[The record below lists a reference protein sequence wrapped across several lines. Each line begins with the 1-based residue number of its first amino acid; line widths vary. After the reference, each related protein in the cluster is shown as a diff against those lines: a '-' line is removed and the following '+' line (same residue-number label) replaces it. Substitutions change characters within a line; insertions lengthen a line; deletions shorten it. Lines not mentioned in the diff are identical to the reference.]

1 MDPMNNSLLIDALFA
16 NTKIQKLNKNILIIL
31 IGTSL
36 LALSARMKIDIPPVP
51 ITLQTLVVLVFA
63 LSVGWKLA
71 LSTFAIYLLQ
81 GFSGLPVFASAPYS
95 GPAYIF
101 GSSGG
106 YLVGMLCASFFVGFM
121 AEKNYDKNYFKTL
134 IILLIGSVIIFVPG
148 ILWLGF
154 WFNILSPNADSLD
167 IYQSYSNA
175 LNFGLL
181 LYKFTEPV
189 KIALAATITPLVWQY
204 LKNK

>member
-1 MDPMNNSLLIDALFA
+1 MESMNSSLLIDAIFA
-16 NTKIQKLNKNILIIL
+16 NSKIQKLNRNILIIL
-31 IGTSL
+31 VGTLL
-36 LALSARMKIDIPPVP
+36 LAISARVKIDIPPVP

-71 LSTFAIYLLQ
+71 LSTFVIYLSQ
-81 GFSGLPVFASAPYS
+81 GFFGLPVFASAPYS
-95 GPAYIF
+95 GPAYFF
-101 GSSGG
+101 GPTAG
-106 YLVGMLCASFFVGFM
+106 YLVGMLFASYFVGYM

-134 IILLIGSVIIFVPG
+134 ILLFIGSVIIFVPG

-154 WFNILSPNADSLD
+154 WFNILSPNAFSLD

-175 LNFGLL
+175 LKFGLL

>member
-1 MDPMNNSLLIDALFA
+1 MEL
-16 NTKIQKLNKNILIIL
+16 TKNIISNSKIIKSAIFVL
-31 IGTSL
+31 IGTAL
-36 LALSARMKIDIPPVP
+36 LAMSSKIQTPF
-51 ITLQTLVVLVFA
+51 TLVPATMQTFVVMFLGII
-63 LSVGWKLA
+63 LGYKLA
-71 LSTFAIYLLQ
+71 TLTVILYLIE
-81 GFSGLPVFASAPYS
+81 GSFGLPVFASAPYS
-95 GPAYIF
+95 GPAYFF
-101 GSSGG
+101 GPSGG
-106 YLVGMLCASFFVGFM
+106 YLFGMLCASFFVGFM
-121 AEKNYDKNYFKTL
+121 AEKNFDKNYFKTL

>member
-1 MDPMNNSLLIDALFA
+1 MNNITLVDALFA
-16 NTKIQKLNKNILIIL
+16 NTKIQKFTRNIMII
-31 IGTSL
+31 IFGSIL
-36 LALSARMKIDIPPVP
+36 LALSARIKIDLPPVP

-71 LSTFAIYLLQ
+71 LSTFALYLFQ
-81 GFSGLPVFASAPYS
+81 GFIGLPVMASAPYG
-95 GPAYIF
+95 GPAYF
-101 GSSGG
+101 LGPSAG
-106 YLVGMLCASFFVGFM
+106 YLLGMFFASFFVGYM

-134 IILLIGSVIIFVPG
+134 VILFFGSLIIFTPG

-154 WFNILSPNADSLD
+154 WFNILSPNSDSLNL
-167 IYQSYSNA
+167 YQSYSNA
-175 LNFGLL
+175 FTYGLL

-189 KIALAATITPLVWQY
+189 KIALAATITPIVWQY